1 MDPTPL
7 TAADEALLDSAADAA
22 DAAYSPAE
30 AGRFEHDAHVV
41 TAAVE
46 AADGDVY
53 TAASLPASVG
63 RASTC
68 AEPGAIGAAVAAGAR
83 DFRRVAAVEHPR
95 GERETARVLSPCG
108 VCRELIADYG
118 DDVRVLVRTDDGDVG
133 GVPAADLLPGR
144 TW

>member
-7 TAADEALLDSAADAA
+7 TDADHALLERAADAA
-22 DAAYSPAE
+22 DDAYSPPD

-46 AADGDVY
+46 TTDGDYHV
-53 TAASLPASVG
+53 AASLPASVG

-68 AEPGAIGAAVAAGAR
+68 AEPGAIGAAVAVGAR
-83 DFRRVAAVEHPR
+83 DFERIAAVEHPR
-95 GERETARVLSPCG
+95 GERDGARVLSPCG

-133 GVPAADLLPGR
+133 GVRAADLLPGR